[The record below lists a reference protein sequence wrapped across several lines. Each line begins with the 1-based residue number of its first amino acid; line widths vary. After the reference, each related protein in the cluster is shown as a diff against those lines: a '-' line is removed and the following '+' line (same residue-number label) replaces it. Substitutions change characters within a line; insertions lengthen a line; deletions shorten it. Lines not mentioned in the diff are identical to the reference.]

1 MHIHSYNDLDKNVM
15 TFTQLAIHPTDGE
28 TYWCQV
34 TKPIRYK
41 ITIPDEDDQESDD
54 EYTMY
59 DNPSVTYKYTWDVK
73 SCATV
78 LMDSGRDV
86 GAQHIRRLFNKK
98 STALALM
105 DVNVRLKRALVERV
119 RKL

>member
-1 MHIHSYNDLDKNVM
+1 M

-59 DNPSVTYKYTWDVK
+59 DNPSVTYKYAWDMK

-78 LMDSGRDV
+78 LMDSGRDI
-86 GAQHIRRLFNKK
+86 GSQHIRQLFNKK
-98 STALALM
+98 STALTLRS
-105 DVNVRLKRALVERV
+105 VNVRLKRALVERV
-119 RKL
+119 RRL

>member
-1 MHIHSYNDLDKNVM
+1 MHIHSYSDLDKNVM

-34 TKPIRYK
+34 TKPVWYK

-59 DNPSVTYKYTWDVK
+59 DNPSGTYKYAWDVK

-98 STALALM
+98 STTLALR
-105 DVNVRLKRALVERV
+105 DVNVRLKRTLVERV